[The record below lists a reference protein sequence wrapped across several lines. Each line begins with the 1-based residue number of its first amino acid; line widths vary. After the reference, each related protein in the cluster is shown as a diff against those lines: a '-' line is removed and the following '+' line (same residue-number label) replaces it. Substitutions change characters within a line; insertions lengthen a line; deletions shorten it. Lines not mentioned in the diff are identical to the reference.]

1 MVKVSASREMTTPWN
16 FILDP
21 LGTDRRL
28 TFWLLGVWLVETWA
42 EAAIARTSRPHTR
55 VNGRNLLITLLLI
68 SSPSVFDRNASRH
81 SGFFS
86 VGFGERISPMPGHR
100 ETKLTILTESLLS
113 CVANKRSLRSQIA
126 DSGR

>member
-16 FILDP
+16 FIFDP

-55 VNGRNLLITLLLI
+55 VNGRNLLIAIMLIYHLLQYLVGMHHGTPGF
-68 SSPSVFDRNASRH
+68 SPSVLGRGLARCDARTQGNETHYS
-81 SGFFS
+81 S
-86 VGFGERISPMPGHR
+86 RISL
-100 ETKLTILTESLLS
+100 EL
-113 CVANKRSLRSQIA
+113 C
-126 DSGR
+126 